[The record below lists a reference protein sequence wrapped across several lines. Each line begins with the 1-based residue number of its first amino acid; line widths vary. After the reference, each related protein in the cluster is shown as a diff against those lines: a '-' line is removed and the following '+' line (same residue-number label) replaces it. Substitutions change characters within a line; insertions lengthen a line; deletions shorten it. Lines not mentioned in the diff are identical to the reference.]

1 MEVIGSSKELV
12 SFTGQECLDIIK
24 FSSSCDENHS
34 SVIFKNQTKVFD
46 YFFYTI
52 IRDENSQ
59 WIFDRLATYLQ
70 SFYPNNTLKEHPQI
84 YLHRYPVGCKFD
96 RHNDST
102 THPDQ
107 LVNIGVCLNSDYD
120 GGDFIFYSPD
130 EILPKVEGTIYHMN
144 SNRDHEVTEITSGE
158 RWSLITFLKEKDLGL
173 SKKSII

>member
-1 MEVIGSSKELV
+1 MEVIGGSKELV
-12 SFTGQECLDIIK
+12 RFTGEECLDIIK
-24 FSSSCDENHS
+24 FSSFCEENHS
-34 SVIFKNQTKVFD
+34 SVIFKNQTKIFD

-52 IRDENSQ
+52 IRNKNSQ
-59 WIFDRLATYLQ
+59 WIFDRLASYLH
-70 SFYPNNTLKEHPQI
+70 SFYPNNSFNQHPQL

-120 GGDFIFYSPD
+120 GGDFIFYTPD
-130 EILPKVEGTIYHMN
+130 EILPKVEDTIYHMD
-144 SNRDHEVTEITSGE
+144 SNRDHEVTEIVNGE
-158 RWSLITFLKEKDLGL
+158 RWSLITFLKEKDLGI

>member
-1 MEVIGSSKELV
+1 MEVIRSSKELV
-12 SFTGQECLDIIK
+12 SFTGKECLDIIK
-24 FSSSCDENHS
+24 FSSSCEENHS
-34 SVIFKNQTKVFD
+34 SVIFKKQTKVFD

-52 IRDENSQ
+52 IRDKYSQ
-59 WIFDRLATYLQ
+59 WIFDRLGKYLYP
-70 SFYPNNTLKEHPQI
+70 FYPDNTLYEHPQI

-120 GGDFIFYSPD
+120 GGEFIFYSPD
-130 EILPKVEGTIYHMN
+130 EILPKVEGTIYHMD
-144 SNRDHEVTEITSGE
+144 SNRDHEVTEIVSGE
-158 RWSLITFLKEKDLGL
+158 RWSLITFLKEKDLGI

>member
-1 MEVIGSSKELV
+1 MEVIGGSKELV
-12 SFTGQECLDIIK
+12 RFTGEECLDIIK
-24 FSSSCDENHS
+24 FSSFCEENHF
-34 SVIFKNQTKVFD
+34 SVIFKNQTKIFD

-52 IRDENSQ
+52 IRNKNSQ
-59 WIFDRLATYLQ
+59 WIFDRLASYLHT
-70 SFYPNNTLKEHPQI
+70 FYPNNSLIQHPQL

-120 GGDFIFYSPD
+120 GGDFIFYTPD
-130 EILPKVEGTIYHMN
+130 KILPKIEGTIYHMN

-158 RWSLITFLKEKDLGL
+158 RWSLITFLKEKDLGI
-173 SKKSII
+173 SNKSII

>member
-1 MEVIGSSKELV
+1 MEAIGGSKELV

-52 IRDENSQ
+52 IRNESSQ
-59 WIFDRLATYLQ
+59 WIFDRLAIYLQ
-70 SFYPNNTLKEHPQI
+70 TFYPNNTLKEHPQV

-107 LVNIGVCLNSDYD
+107 LVNIGVCLNNDYD

-130 EILPKVEGTIYHMN
+130 EVLPKIEGTIYHMN
-144 SNRDHEVTEITSGE
+144 SNRDHEVTEILNGE
-158 RWSLITFLKEKDLGL
+158 RWSLITFLKEKDLGI
-173 SKKSII
+173 SKKSLI